1 MTSTPEL
8 TIDIVSDVVC
18 PWCIVGYRQLQQALD
33 QSGRTATLRWHPF
46 ELNPQMPQE
55 GQNLREHLMQ
65 KYGISKE
72 ESVNARERL
81 TQLGRELKFD
91 FNFHDEMRIL
101 NTFQAHKLIHWA
113 SEQGKGHALKQA
125 LFAAYFTD
133 GRDVSQT
140 ETLLDIAKEAGL
152 DRDKAETAL
161 KDEALSIQ
169 VQSEEEYWRNNGI
182 TGVPAVIFNQRHLV
196 VGAQGTENY
205 LQILDQ
211 LAPMEA

>member
-81 TQLGRELKFD
+81 TQLGRDLEFD

-113 SEQGKGHALKQA
+113 SEQGKGHPFKQA

-133 GRDVSQT
+133 GRDVSHR
-140 ETLLDIAKEAGL
+140 ETLLDIAEETGL

-211 LAPMEA
+211 LAPIEA